1 MHIGKDPAVCFLALA
16 IALALPVRAAENP
29 KAPPTPGPMLERGTM
44 GRDTPEC
51 TPDVAVPVDLR
62 ADATLLWFHPPKQ
75 DLSSVM
81 VRSPMKR
88 LRKLGLPGESGRTGS
103 RRSRA

>member
-29 KAPPTPGPMLERGTM
+29 EAPPTPGPMRERGTM
-44 GRDTPEC
+44 GRATPEC

-62 ADATLLWFHPPKQ
+62 ADATLLWFHPSKQ
-75 DLSSVM
+75 DLFSVM